1 MKDRANQPGHTW
13 FMGCFLRG
21 DAPSLRTDIGRG
33 KAGDILGKVRRCKG
47 SKGAFGKLSVGSI
60 WWHSDSVR
68 RDVAMMVGRWDLLE
82 IWIDHLVGWVFGWWR
97 FANFT
102 IVAMS
107 VSNGWFPIWYIAL
120 CLFEAFMV
128 RLSQSVFKTSMLWHG
143 YLVSSWWFQRILE
156 ILYIVKL
163 DHLPR

>member
-1 MKDRANQPGHTW
+1 
-13 FMGCFLRG
+13 MGCFLRG

-68 RDVAMMVGRWDLLE
+68 RDVAM
-82 IWIDHLVGWVFGWWR
+82 VGWWIYLR
-97 FANFT
+97 FEWIIWLGGFLDDGGLP
-102 IVAMS
+102 ILS
-107 VSNGWFPIWYIAL
+107 LLQRWFPTVGFQFDTLL
-120 CLFEAFMV
+120 CVFLFFSEAFMV
-128 RLSQSVFKTSMLWHG
+128 RLSQIVFKTSILWHG
-143 YLVSSWWFQRILE
+143 YLVTSYLSWRFQRILE